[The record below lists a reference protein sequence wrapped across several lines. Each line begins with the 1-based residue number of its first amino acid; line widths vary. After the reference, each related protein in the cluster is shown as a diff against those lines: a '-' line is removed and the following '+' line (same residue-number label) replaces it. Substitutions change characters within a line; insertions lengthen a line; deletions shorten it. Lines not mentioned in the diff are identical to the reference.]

1 MSCGLLAAAPLWSS
15 PQGCRPG
22 TAAPRT
28 SVSHR
33 CSARRVR
40 TDIDVAWMFAGE
52 HRCRID
58 VLGGGPRRA
67 SMPHR
72 CSSRRRAAGGWRHGQ
87 VSRRGRARRRGWRA
101 RPPAGRRGRGW
112 RARPPAGRRGRGRR
126 HSAEG
131 GGAGVAARR
140 GGWRRRERAML
151 RRVELDLS
159 LGVGD
164 LTAQLVDAE
173 SVSGSE
179 GPLAGAIEA
188 ALRECGHLTV
198 ERDGNAVVA
207 RTELGR
213 AQRVALAGHID
224 TVPVA
229 GNLPS
234 RVDGDVLYGCGTSD
248 MKSGVAVQL
257 KLAAEVTSPVV
268 DVTYVFYDCEEVES
282 ERNGLLRLSRN
293 SPASLAAD
301 FAILLEPTGGVVEGG
316 CQGTLRA
323 EVRATGER
331 AHSARAWMGRNAIH
345 DAAGILD
352 LLRGYRA
359 RLPEVDGLAYRE
371 GLNAV
376 GIRGG
381 VAGNVIPDECV
392 VTVNFRFAPDRSAEQ
407 AAEHVREVFGG
418 WEVTITDVVGGARP
432 GLASVAAVSFAAA
445 VGGTPRAKL
454 GWTDVAR
461 FDSLGIPAVNYGPGD
476 PLLAHSRGEH
486 VALSAIAEC
495 EERMRAWL
503 KRMSTSGNETP
514 GRAST

>member
-1 MSCGLLAAAPLWSS
+1 ML
-15 PQGCRPG
+15 PG
-22 TAAPRT
+22 
-28 SVSHR
+28 VK
-33 CSARRVR
+33 
-40 TDIDVAWMFAGE
+40 
-52 HRCRID
+52 
-58 VLGGGPRRA
+58 
-67 SMPHR
+67 
-72 CSSRRRAAGGWRHGQ
+72 
-87 VSRRGRARRRGWRA
+87 
-101 RPPAGRRGRGW
+101 
-112 RARPPAGRRGRGRR
+112 
-126 HSAEG
+126 
-131 GGAGVAARR
+131 
-140 GGWRRRERAML
+140 
-151 RRVELDLS
+151 LDLS
-159 LGVGD
+159 LGAGA
-164 LTAQLVDAE
+164 LTARLVDIE

-179 GPLAGAIEA
+179 GPLADAIETT
-188 ALRECGHLTV
+188 LRECGHLAV
-198 ERDGNAVVA
+198 ERDGDAVVA

-234 RVDGDVLYGCGTSD
+234 WVDGDLLYGCGTSD
-248 MKSGVAVQL
+248 MKSGVAVEL

-323 EVRATGER
+323 QVRARGER
-331 AHSARAWMGRNAIH
+331 AHSARAWTGRNAIH

-352 LLRGYRA
+352 VLRGYRA
-359 RLPEVDGLAYRE
+359 RRPDVDGLPFRE

-376 GIRGG
+376 EITGG

-392 VTVNFRFAPDRSAEQ
+392 VTVNYRFAPDRSVEQ

-418 WEVTITDVVGGARP
+418 WEVTITDAAGGARP
-432 GLASVAAVSFAAA
+432 GLSSPAAASFAAA

-461 FDSLGIPAVNYGPGD
+461 FDSLGIAAVNYGPGD

-486 VALSAIAEC
+486 VALSAVAEC
-495 EERMRAWL
+495 EAKMRAWL
-503 KRMSTSGNETP
+503 QG
-514 GRAST
+514 